1 MPERRKRHNC
11 YQIALNLQ
19 TVRAVARLQNK
30 TRQVSS
36 AEGASRKGGVWGH
49 APQKILNSRGSEML
63 F

>member
-1 MPERRKRHNC
+1 MTERRKRHNC

-36 AEGASRKGGVWGH
+36 AEGASRKGGGLG
-49 APQKILNSRGSEML
+49 ACSPENFE

>member
-1 MPERRKRHNC
+1 MPERRKRHNY

-19 TVRAVARLQNK
+19 TVKAVARLQNK

-36 AEGASRKGGVWGH
+36 AEGARRQGGLG
-49 APQKILNSRGSEML
+49 ACSPEKFE

>member
-1 MPERRKRHNC
+1 MPERRKRHNY

-19 TVRAVARLQNK
+19 TVKAVARLQNN

-36 AEGASRKGGVWGH
+36 AEGASRKGGGLG
-49 APQKILNSRGSEML
+49 ACSPEK

>member
-1 MPERRKRHNC
+1 MLERRKRHNFY

-30 TRQVSS
+30 TRQFSS
-36 AEGASRKGGVWGH
+36 AEGASRKGGGGLG
-49 APQKILNSRGSEML
+49 ACSPENFE